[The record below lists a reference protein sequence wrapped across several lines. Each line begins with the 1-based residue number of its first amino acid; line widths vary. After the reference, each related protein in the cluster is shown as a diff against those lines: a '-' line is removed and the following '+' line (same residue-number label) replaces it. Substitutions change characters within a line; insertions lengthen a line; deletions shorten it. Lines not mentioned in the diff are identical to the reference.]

1 VWTNI
6 CLDTYVSSTT
16 FLLERISKSRKKSRC
31 CKDLCASSVRH
42 RIRQANRGTTAVVVG
57 LKEVIDTGHA
67 AIRGG
72 VNIPALTWWCGC
84 QRRRQCR
91 RLSPW
96 RPHARRW
103 GQGLEERREQPTT
116 PRPPPVPPGTYL
128 TVPSTSS
135 DPSACTHRRRV
146 PSDPPFPG
154 KGLGQ
159 RPDAPTSTC
168 ARRRRPSPALAAA
181 TAKTRKC

>member
-42 RIRQANRGTTAVVVG
+42 RTRQANRGTTAVVVG

-103 GQGLEERREQPTT
+103 GQGLEERREASASPSRNVPHRPQHLLRPIRLHT
-116 PRPPPVPPGTYL
+116 PPPGSVR
-128 TVPSTSS
+128 
-135 DPSACTHRRRV
+135 SALSRE
-146 PSDPPFPG
+146 G
-154 KGLGQ
+154 
-159 RPDAPTSTC
+159 
-168 ARRRRPSPALAAA
+168 AR
-181 TAKTRKC
+181 TTT